1 MRWEVELTAKAKRVG
16 LVPIRGNAALLRG
29 KPVPNAEP
37 QFGAYLDAARSG
49 SGPAFGW
56 LYTTFSPRV
65 FGYFRAQGAAE
76 PDELT
81 NDVFASA
88 FRSLSK
94 FNGDSA
100 AFRSWLFTIAR
111 NRLVD
116 ERRRLGR
123 RAVTVPGDAAEHC
136 EYQPGGDVEA
146 EALENLASEW
156 VRSVLAQ
163 LAPDQRD
170 VLVLRLVAD
179 LTIDQIAAIVDKR
192 PGAVKALQR
201 RGLAA
206 LRKIVTEP
214 GVSPTRRG
222 DV

>member
-1 MRWEVELTAKAKRVG
+1 VG
-16 LVPIRGNAALLRG
+16 PVRIRENAALLRG
-29 KPVPNAEP
+29 KSLPNAEP
-37 QFGAYLDAARSG
+37 QFGVYLAAARAG
-49 SGPAFGW
+49 SGHAFGW
-56 LYTTFSPRV
+56 LYNTFSPRV
-65 FGYFRAQGAAE
+65 FGYLRAQGAAE

-88 FRSLSK
+88 FRSLAK
-94 FNGDSA
+94 FDGDDA

-116 ERRRLGR
+116 ERRRAGR
-123 RAVTVPGDAAEHC
+123 RAVTVAGDAFDHC
-136 EYQPGGDVEA
+136 ERQAGGDVEV
-146 EALENLASEW
+146 EALENLAGEW
-156 VRSVLAQ
+156 VRAVLAQ

-179 LTIDQIAAIVDKR
+179 LTIDQIATIVDKR

-206 LRKIVTEP
+206 LRKIVIEQ

>member
-1 MRWEVELTAKAKRVG
+1 MEATFSESLA
-16 LVPIRGNAALLRG
+16 
-29 KPVPNAEP
+29 
-37 QFGAYLDAARSG
+37 AARSG
-49 SGPAFGW
+49 SGAAFGW

-65 FGYFRAQGAAE
+65 LGYFHAQGATE
-76 PDELT
+76 PEELT

-88 FRSLSK
+88 FRSLSR
-94 FNGDSA
+94 FTGDEA
-100 AFRSWLFTIAR
+100 AFRGWLFTIAR

-116 ERRRLGR
+116 EHR
-123 RAVTVPGDAAEHC
+123 RAKRRVTTAVSDV
-136 EYQPGGDVEA
+136 YNDYDQRPGGDVEA
-146 EALENLASEW
+146 EALDSLAGEW
-156 VRSVLAQ
+156 VRDVLAR
-163 LAPDQRD
+163 LSPDQRD

-179 LTIDQIAAIVDKR
+179 LTVEQVAAIVGKR

-214 GVSPTRRG
+214 GVPQVRRP